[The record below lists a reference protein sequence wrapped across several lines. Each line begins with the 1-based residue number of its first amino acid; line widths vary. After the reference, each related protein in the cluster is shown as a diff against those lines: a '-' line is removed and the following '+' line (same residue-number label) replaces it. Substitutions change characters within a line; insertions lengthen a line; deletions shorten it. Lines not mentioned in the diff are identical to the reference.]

1 MRAFP
6 LAIGHSHFPRAKRAQ
21 PLALRRSG
29 ATSSCMS
36 RTLIIIGLIVVA
48 IGLLWPWLSKLGLGR
63 LPGDIVV
70 RRENFAFYFPIVTS
84 LILSVI
90 ASLLFWLFR
99 R

>member
-1 MRAFP
+1 
-6 LAIGHSHFPRAKRAQ
+6 
-21 PLALRRSG
+21 
-29 ATSSCMS
+29 MS
-36 RTLIIIGLIVVA
+36 RTLIVIGLIIVA

-90 ASLLFWLFR
+90 ASVLFWLFR